1 MNREGE
7 SMLDKNL
14 CALRKRKG
22 LTQEALA
29 KAAGI
34 RPQTIYKYEKGIV
47 KNIPFERIEA
57 LASALETTPSRLLG
71 WEECK

>member
-1 MNREGE
+1 MSERYDL
-7 SMLDKNL
+7 MIDKNL
-14 CALRKRKG
+14 RALRKRKG

-47 KNIPFERIEA
+47 KNIPYERIEA
-57 LASALETTPSRLLG
+57 LASALKTTPVRLLG
-71 WEECK
+71 WEEYK

>member
-1 MNREGE
+1 
-7 SMLDKNL
+7 MLDKNL
-14 CALRKRKG
+14 RTLRKRKG

-47 KNIPFERIEA
+47 KNIPHERIEA

-71 WEECK
+71 WEDSK